1 MKNKLATMLLI
12 AACMMTFASS
22 CKQKTNDIELPFSAN
37 GTIIVSQIDD
47 ATYML
52 DDNGNC
58 ASYLVIGKDKALL
71 IDTGYGDDN
80 YVEVCRRY
88 TDLPLI
94 LFNTH
99 GHGDH
104 IFGNFQFA
112 EAYMSLRDSAMYNN
126 SMKRAAQNRAKLI
139 DPEDPDYQAKVDKIV
154 AMPAATLK
162 DIKDGD
168 IIDLGGRELLAREI
182 PGHTEGCM
190 ALIDKSHSIV
200 YGGDSMTYWVLLYFP
215 TCRPLTEYYAAMKA
229 LEPDLDG
236 VKWVYCGHET
246 EVGVTTVENR
256 YKKILSYIEGIFDG
270 TYKSADYLEHG
281 SIVQSYLFDDWKL
294 LIDNEQAK
302 LYN

>member
-1 MKNKLATMLLI
+1 MKVKSAFLVLA
-12 AACMMTFASS
+12 AACMMMSASS
-22 CKQKTNDIELPFSAN
+22 CRQEANDIELPFSAN

-47 ATYML
+47 ETYLL

-58 ASYLVIGKDKALL
+58 ASYLVIGKKKALL

-80 YVEVCRRY
+80 YIEVCRRY
-88 TDLPLI
+88 TDLPII

-104 IFGNFQFA
+104 IFGNYQFE
-112 EAYMSLRDSAMYNN
+112 EAYMSLRDSAMYNS
-126 SMKRAAQNRAKLI
+126 SMARAAKSRAKLI
-139 DPEDPDYQAKVDKIV
+139 SPDAPDYQAKVDQLV
-154 AMPAATLK
+154 AMPAARLI

-215 TCRPLTEYYAAMKA
+215 TCRPLKEYYAAMKA
-229 LEPDLDG
+229 LEPDLEG

-256 YKKILSYIEGIFDG
+256 YKKILGYIEGIFDG

-281 SIVQSYLFDDWKL
+281 RIVQSYLFDDWKL